1 MCAWAPSAPSRA
13 DHRRRAPAAC
23 RPLPLFKDLP
33 TMTKPMTPWY
43 ETPLWLRILSEDA
56 KIYGD
61 TDLASIVRLARQ
73 GCEVSLA
80 NARRVHERVM
90 GRA

>member
-1 MCAWAPSAPSRA
+1 
-13 DHRRRAPAAC
+13 
-23 RPLPLFKDLP
+23 
-33 TMTKPMTPWY
+33 MTKPMLPWY

-61 TDLASIVRLARQ
+61 TDLATIVRLARQ

-80 NARRVHERVM
+80 NARRVHERVV